1 MELIFEKMHGLGNDF
16 VIFDQAD
23 QHAVDMIAANAAD
36 IADRRRG
43 IGCDQILIITQAA
56 AQAADSDAR
65 LIILNSDGSMAEA
78 CGNGTR
84 CVAELLMRRLGKDHV
99 TIISDGISDGLALE
113 AWRSGAA
120 EVSVNMGQ
128 PRFGWQDIPLRQEA
142 DTTSLHLHEDLPT
155 AMAINIGNPHCVF
168 VVPDAETAPVADLGP
183 VIETH
188 SMFPQ
193 KTNVEFISLIDKDH
207 IRMRV
212 WERGAGITSA
222 CGSGATAAAIA
233 AHRLGLTSPQ
243 VKVELDGGKLM
254 IDWRDDGA
262 IMTGPVSDVFQG
274 QITLPFVPRQ
284 SFVSAKDQS
293 S

>member
-23 QHAVDMIAANAAD
+23 QYAVDAITAQAAA
-36 IADRRRG
+36 IADRRHG
-43 IGCDQILIITQAA
+43 IGCDQILIIKEAA
-56 AQAADSDAR
+56 ETDAR
-65 LIILNSDGSMAEA
+65 LIILNNDGSKAEA

-84 CVAELLMRRLGKDHV
+84 CVAELVMRRLGKDHV
-99 TIISDGISDGLALE
+99 TMISDGGRLD
-113 AWRSGAA
+113 AWRSGQAQ
-120 EVSVNMGQ
+120 VSVNMGQ

-142 DTTSLHLHEDLPT
+142 DPSALSLHDDLPD
-155 AMAINIGNPHCVF
+155 AKAVNIGNPHCIF
-168 VVPDAETAPVADLGP
+168 VVPDAETAPVAELGP

-188 SMFPQ
+188 AMFPQ

-212 WERGAGITSA
+212 WERGVGITSA

-233 AHRLGLTSPQ
+233 AHRLGLTSPS
-243 VKVELDGGKLM
+243 VKVELDGGQLM
-254 IDWRDDGA
+254 IDWREDGA

-274 QITLPFVPRQ
+274 RLTLPLAQRQ
-284 SFVSAKDQS
+284 SFVSAKGQS

>member
-23 QHAVDMIAANAAD
+23 QHAVEAITAQAAE

-43 IGCDQILIITQAA
+43 IGCDQILIITKVAET
-56 AQAADSDAR
+56 DAR
-65 LIILNSDGSMAEA
+65 LIILNSDGSRAEA

-84 CVAELLMRRLGKDHV
+84 CVAEVMMRRLGKDHV
-99 TIISDGISDGLALE
+99 AMISDGGTLE
-113 AWRSGAA
+113 AWRSSQS

-128 PRFGWQDIPLRQEA
+128 PRFSWQEIPLRLETDPSA
-142 DTTSLHLHEDLPT
+142 LHLHDDLP
-155 AMAINIGNPHCVF
+155 AGMAVNIGNPHCVF
-168 VVPDAETAPVADLGP
+168 VVPDAEMAPVAELGP

-188 SMFPQ
+188 PMFPE
-193 KTNVEFISLIDKDH
+193 KTNVEFISLLDTDH

-212 WERGAGITSA
+212 WERGAGITLA

-233 AHRLGLTSPQ
+233 AHQLGLTSHQ
-243 VKVELDGGKLM
+243 VKVDLDGGRLM
-254 IDWRDDGA
+254 IDWGMDGA
-262 IMTGPVSDVFQG
+262 VMTGPTCHVFQG
-274 QITLPFVPRQ
+274 RLTLPLVPRK
-284 SFVSAKDQS
+284 SFDTAKGQS

>member
-1 MELIFEKMHGLGNDF
+1 MELIFDKMHGLGNDF

-23 QHAVDMIAANAAD
+23 QHAVEAITAQAAA

-43 IGCDQILIITQAA
+43 VGCDQILIITQAA
-56 AQAADSDAR
+56 ETDAR
-65 LIILNSDGSMAEA
+65 LMILNSDGSKAEA

-84 CVAELLMRRLGKDHV
+84 CVAEVLMRRLGKDHV
-99 TIISDGISDGLALE
+99 AMISDGGKLE
-113 AWRSGAA
+113 AWRSGQA

-128 PRFGWQDIPLRQEA
+128 PRFGWQEIPLRQAA
-142 DTTSLHLHEDLPT
+142 DTSALAVHEDLPA
-155 AMAINIGNPHCVF
+155 AMVINIGNPHCIF
-168 VVPDAETAPVADLGP
+168 VVPDAEAAPVADLGP

-188 SMFPQ
+188 PMFPQ

-243 VKVELDGGKLM
+243 VKVELDGGQLM
-254 IDWRDDGA
+254 IDWREDGA

-274 QITLPFVPRQ
+274 RLTLPLAQRQ
-284 SFVSAKDQS
+284 AFASAKGQS